1 MTNQDNW
8 RRDDPAAGNQQRWE
22 HLSRLLEPIHGRA
35 VATAR
40 NLCRSQCDGDDLY
53 QEAVLR
59 AFNKLHSLREEAK
72 FRSWFFAVLIS
83 VHRSRYRRSFWKRF
97 LPLDDMTPDTP
108 SLTGADG
115 RVHEEEYLAGR
126 RAARALSR
134 LPAVQ
139 REAVVLYQLE
149 GFSMEEVATMQDASV
164 SAVKARVF
172 RGREKLRGIYERMGW
187 VRPAPSDPVT
197 PDRDSSQHRPD
208 EAGSGLLLQT
218 EHKISA
224 GRRS

>member
-8 RRDDPAAGNQQRWE
+8 RRGDPAAGNKERWE

-40 NLCRSQCDGDDLY
+40 NLCRSSGDGDDLY
-53 QEAVLR
+53 QETVLR
-59 AFNKLHSLREEAK
+59 AFDKLHTLREEAR

-97 LPLDDMTPDTP
+97 LPLDDMTPDIP
-108 SLTGADG
+108 GLAGEDG
-115 RVHEEEYLAGR
+115 RVHEEEYLAAR
-126 RAARALSR
+126 RAAKALSR

-139 REAVVLYQLE
+139 REAVVLYELE
-149 GFSMEEVATMQDASV
+149 GFSMEEVASMQEATV
-164 SAVKARVF
+164 AAVKARVF
-172 RGREKLRGIYERMGW
+172 RGREKLRRTYERMGW
-187 VRPAPSDPVT
+187 VRHAASDPE
-197 PDRDSSQHRPD
+197 RSHHRSSK
-208 EAGSGLLLQT
+208 AGSGLLLQT
-218 EHKISA
+218 EPKIST